1 MIRKLK
7 ITSVVATIGMVLI
20 LMGGALV
27 TKTGS
32 ADGCGKSWPLC
43 HGKFMPT
50 NVTPELLIELSH
62 RLVSGIVGIAVLLLC
77 YWTWKHLP
85 HIREA
90 RFLSVVSLAFIVL
103 QALIGAAAVKWGQSQ
118 FVLAAH
124 FGISLISFASVFLLA
139 LLIFEVDKKFDASKL
154 SIQKKHRIEIYCL
167 TIYTLI
173 AVYTGALVRHA
184 KANLV
189 CGGWP
194 FCNNDMPLAFSS
206 YNPLQWVQ
214 MGHRLAA
221 FVLFLWTLSLF
232 LRIRRNYKE
241 ERTMR
246 TGWTITFI
254 LICSQVVFG
263 ALIIF
268 SNLNLGI
275 ALMHALVISCY
286 FAMMSYFVLL
296 SERSA
301 HYEKLKRIEFENET
315 ALKKAGQV

>member
-1 MIRKLK
+1 MLRKLK
-7 ITSVVATIGMVLI
+7 ITSVVATIGMTLI

-43 HGKFMPT
+43 NGKFMPT
-50 NVTPELLIELSH
+50 NITPELLIELSH
-62 RLVSGIVGIAVLLLC
+62 RLVSGVVSIAVLLLC
-77 YWTWKHLP
+77 YWTWKQLP

-90 RFLSVVSLAFIVL
+90 RFLSVISISFLLV
-103 QALIGAAAVKWGQSQ
+103 QALIGAAAVMWGQSK
-118 FVLAAH
+118 FILAAH
-124 FGISLISFASVFLLA
+124 FGISLISFASVFLLS

-154 SIQKKHRIEIYCL
+154 AIRKAHRIEIYCL
-167 TIYTLI
+167 TAYTLI

-189 CGGWP
+189 CGSWP
-194 FCNNDMPLAFSS
+194 FCNNEAPFAFGS

-221 FVLFLWTLSLF
+221 ILLFLWTLSF
-232 LRIRRNYKE
+232 YIRVRRTYKDQV
-241 ERTMR
+241 TMTR
-246 TGWTITFI
+246 GWQITFLLI
-254 LICSQVVFG
+254 LMQVLFG

-268 SNLNLGI
+268 TKLNLGV

-286 FAMMSYFVLL
+286 FGMISYFVLL

-301 HYEKLKRIEFENET
+301 HYEKKVTNTPLYE
-315 ALKKAGQV
+315 KAQQA

>member
-1 MIRKLK
+1 MLRKLK
-7 ITSVVATIGMVLI
+7 VTSVVATIGMTLI

-32 ADGCGKSWPLC
+32 ADGCGRSWPLC
-43 HGKFMPT
+43 NGKFMPT

-62 RLVSGIVGIAVLLLC
+62 RLVSGVVSIAVLLLC
-77 YWTWKHLP
+77 FWTWKQLP

-90 RFLSVVSLAFIVL
+90 RFLSLISISFLLV
-103 QALIGAAAVKWGQSQ
+103 QALIGAAAVMWGQSK
-118 FVLAAH
+118 FILAAH
-124 FGISLISFASVFLLA
+124 FGISLISFASVFLLT

-154 SIQKKHRIEIYCL
+154 IIRKSHRIEIYCL
-167 TIYTLI
+167 MAYTLI

-194 FCNNDMPLAFSS
+194 FCNNAAPFAFNS
-206 YNPLQWVQ
+206 YNHLQWIQ

-221 FVLFLWTLSLF
+221 LLLFIWTLSF
-232 LRIRRNYKE
+232 YIRVR
-241 ERTMR
+241 RTYQNQMTMKR
-246 TGWTITFI
+246 GWQITFL
-254 LICSQVVFG
+254 LICMQVVFG

-268 SNLNLGI
+268 SQLNLGI

-286 FAMMSYFVLL
+286 FGMISYFVLL

-301 HYEKLKRIEFENET
+301 YYEK
-315 ALKKAGQV
+315 KANAPQYEEAQQA